1 MRKKSKK
8 PVWGVFFKSR
18 AVSKKALAKIIC
30 FYKRYILKKHPQ
42 IAKKNR
48 FKVWKIEFFAIFSNF
63 YKGDSSKTQW
73 IRKWKWH
80 FCLTLSWKW
89 QIPNAI
95 SPLQLP
101 HSAMNAAHATIIIK
115 RWSLYTSPEWHVFSC
130 WVMCPLSPTFIYN
143 FLNVIIYLMLTW
155 LNQTTSCHMFYQ
167 HHPLYA
173 DLAHP
178 YIYCFLNVFCIYA
191 DLYHPDPSYVQIF
204 TYITHCMP
212 TLLTHTSIAF

>member
-1 MRKKSKK
+1 MPSPHCNFPIVQWMQLMQQSLSKDEAYT
-8 PVWGVFFKSR
+8 R
-18 AVSKKALAKIIC
+18 
-30 FYKRYILKKHPQ
+30 PQ
-42 IAKKNR
+42 NDM
-48 FKVWKIEFFAIFSNF
+48 F
-63 YKGDSSKTQW
+63 
-73 IRKWKWH
+73 
-80 FCLTLSWKW
+80 
-89 QIPNAI
+89 
-95 SPLQLP
+95 
-101 HSAMNAAHATIIIK
+101 
-115 RWSLYTSPEWHVFSC
+115 FSC

-204 TYITHCMP
+204 YLHHPLYVYRLCSLIH
-212 TLLTHTSIAF
+212 LLLSKCVMHLCWLISPRPFICSDF